1 LKPALPAFLLFLPE
15 QELRL
20 DDSDEA
26 LPPRHV
32 RGVLFGRR
40 AAREAGLRMPL
51 NSRVTFFLGG
61 RKLVYVDDAD
71 VPKYGRGWCHLTAD
85 SLGELHAFAA
95 RIGLPAR
102 AFHRGA
108 RHPHY
113 DITADQRL
121 NALRSGAHPVSPR
134 EVVRIARQVFVP
146 PPAVASSP
154 SDAQLALFA

>member
-1 LKPALPAFLLFLPE
+1 
-15 QELRL
+15 
-20 DDSDEA
+20 
-26 LPPRHV
+26 
-32 RGVLFGRR
+32 
-40 AAREAGLRMPL
+40 M
-51 NSRVTFFLGG
+51 
-61 RKLVYVDDAD
+61 VYVDDAD

-113 DITADQRL
+113 DITSDQRL

-134 EVVRIARQVFVP
+134 EVVRIAKQVFVP